1 MQKLTSNF
9 SLDELL
15 VSQTAARLG
24 LDNTPPPAVVEELT
38 RLCRLIL
45 QPLRDAAQRPIVI
58 SSGYR
63 SNKVNKAV
71 GGAKFSAHLYGR
83 AADLTI
89 PGETPRA
96 TCQRIVDLKLPYDQV
111 ILEFDAWVHVAIA
124 APGAEPRLEQ
134 LTARRVSGSTSYLK
148 GLV

>member
-24 LDNTPPPAVVEELT
+24 LDNTPSPEVVEELR
-38 RLCRLIL
+38 RLCQLVL

-63 SNKVNKAV
+63 ARKVNKAV
-71 GGAKFSAHLYGR
+71 GGARLSAHLYGR
-83 AADLTI
+83 AADFTI

-96 TCQRIVDLKLPYDQV
+96 TCERIVALGLPFDQV
-111 ILEFDAWVHVAIA
+111 IQEFDRWVHVAIA
-124 APGAEPRLEQ
+124 PAGGAPRRQ
-134 LTARRVSGSTSYLK
+134 VLTARRVGGGTIYEQGLK
-148 GLV
+148 